1 MKLLFDTHAFIWWDT
16 EPQKLSQRAF
26 TLCSDSANELFLSV
40 VSIWEMAIKIQ
51 IGKLRFNKSL
61 HEMIAEQQ
69 QANRL
74 ILLPVTVEHALAVE
88 SLPMIHKDPFDR
100 LLLAQVQVE
109 EIVFLSHDRQVAN
122 YPVAIEW

>member
-1 MKLLFDTHAFIWWDT
+1 VKLLFDPHAFIWWDT

-26 TLCSDSANELFLSV
+26 ALCSDSANELFLNV
-40 VSIWEMAIKIQ
+40 VSIWAMAIKIQ